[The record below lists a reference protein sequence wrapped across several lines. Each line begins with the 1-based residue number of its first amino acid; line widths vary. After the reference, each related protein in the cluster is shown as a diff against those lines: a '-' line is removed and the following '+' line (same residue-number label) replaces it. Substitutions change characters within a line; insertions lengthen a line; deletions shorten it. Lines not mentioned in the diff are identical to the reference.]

1 MPEVLYMLLALL
13 GLDAVWLTS
22 NMAESRSMFAK
33 LQGQPLVIRWIP
45 AILVYVLIVGA
56 VWFFAVRETKTVED
70 AGLKGGL
77 LGLAMSGVYD
87 LTNYAT
93 LAKYPLTFAVS
104 DMAWGTF
111 LCASV
116 AAVGALGR

>member
-22 NMAESRSMFAK
+22 NMADSQSMFAK

-77 LGLAMSGVYD
+77 LGLAMYGVYD

-116 AAVGALGR
+116 AVIGVLGR